1 MKIIFLLLSV
11 FCLTSSMTESA
22 FGQDLFKERIRKL
35 SSNKT
40 SIYVE
45 KGIFHN
51 GGVKLQS
58 TLKSLRQSFNP
69 KQGFERIVLDF
80 TTNGVPKIYGHI
92 SNDERK
98 IYIDIFD
105 TVLAKDFKSVANT
118 IHADKFNFF
127 PIESNHLSID
137 MKLKGKVIADIF
149 FLENPGRLVI
159 DLKK

>member
-1 MKIIFLLLSV
+1 MKIIFHFLFV
-11 FCLTSSMTESA
+11 FCLTSALSGSV

-58 TLKSLRQSFNP
+58 TLKSLRQSYNP
-69 KQGFERIVLDF
+69 KQGFERIVIDF
-80 TTNGVPKIYGHI
+80 STNQVPKIYGHI

-98 IYIDIFD
+98 MYLDVFD
-105 TVLAKDFKSVANT
+105 TTLAKDFKSVST
-118 IHADKFNFF
+118 TMYIEKFNFF

-149 FLENPGRLVI
+149 YLENPGRLVI